1 MNGINTQITN
11 KNISKVNLR
20 CNNSAG
26 GEFTTNRY
34 ETQKIQDFSPNGYYD
49 NIPLLINGDVSIN
62 VNDNW
67 SSEKHFYI
75 LQTQPLPLN
84 ITMITITRE
93 DNTK

>member
-26 GEFTTNRY
+26 KEFTTNRY
-34 ETQKIQDFSPNGYYD
+34 ETQKIQNFLSNGYCN
-49 NIPLLINGDVSIN
+49 NIPLLINRDVSIN

-67 SSEKHFYI
+67 NNEKHFYI
-75 LQTQPLPLN
+75 IQTQPLPLN
-84 ITMITITRE
+84 ITMITITRK
-93 DNTK
+93 DNTQ